1 LPVFTGLV
9 EEKGRVEAVERKGL
23 EGARLRIQA
32 AIVMEDLKVGDSVAV
47 NGICLTVTAREGRGF
62 AADVMPE
69 TLRKTGLVHLKA
81 GDGVNLERAMPATG
95 RFGGHIV
102 TGHIDGVGRILK
114 RYREG
119 NAVVY
124 KISAPPEVLR
134 YTVAKGSIAV
144 DGISLT
150 VAFLEAEAFSV
161 SLIPL
166 TAAETTLGDR
176 GVGGLVN
183 LEGDCIGKFVE
194 RLLRERPEGKTLLD
208 TLRENGF

>member
-1 LPVFTGLV
+1 MPVFTGLV

>member
-1 LPVFTGLV
+1 VFTGLV
-9 EEKGRVEAVERKGL
+9 EEKGRVEAVKRQGA
-23 EGARLRIQA
+23 EGAVLRIQA
-32 AIVMEDLKVGDSVAV
+32 AKIMADLKVGDSVAI
-47 NGICLTVTAREGRGF
+47 NGICLTVTSLNEKGF

-69 TLRKTGLVHLKA
+69 TWRKTGLSGLKN
-81 GDGVNLERAMPATG
+81 GEGVNLERAMPATG

-102 TGHIDGVGRILK
+102 TGHIDGVGRILQ
-114 RYREG
+114 RFREG

-124 KISAPPEVLR
+124 KISAPAEVLR

-150 VAFLEAEAFSV
+150 VASLEAGAFSV
-161 SLIPL
+161 SLIPH
-166 TAAETTLGDR
+166 TAAETTLGDK
-176 GVGGLVN
+176 GVGDLVN

-194 RLLRERPEGKTLLD
+194 KLLRERPEGKNLMD